1 MAHFAKI
8 GIDNTVLSI
17 VCFDDV
23 YTSTEGGI
31 EKESLGSEW
40 LKEQTGH
47 ETWVQCSFHTIENTH
62 TNGKTPL
69 RANYPG
75 PGWHYDSTNDIFH
88 PPRPVDDDGDIMNSW
103 TVNTT
108 TGVWEPPIT
117 KPSSE
122 PTEDERNAASG
133 DDLRWIWDESLY
145 QSDNTKGWELKTT

>member
-75 PGWHYDSTNDIFH
+75 P
-88 PPRPVDDDGDIMNSW
+88 
-103 TVNTT
+103 
-108 TGVWEPPIT
+108 
-117 KPSSE
+117 
-122 PTEDERNAASG
+122 
-133 DDLRWIWDESLY
+133 
-145 QSDNTKGWELKTT
+145 

>member
-1 MAHFAKI
+1 MI
-8 GIDNTVLSI
+8 
-17 VCFDDV
+17 
-23 YTSTEGGI
+23 TESKNIKDLDAAFMQGNIGI

-88 PPRPVDDDGDIMNSW
+88 PPRPVDDDGDS
-103 TVNTT
+103 
-108 TGVWEPPIT
+108 
-117 KPSSE
+117 
-122 PTEDERNAASG
+122 DEGDESDCDEEEEECDMASHG
-133 DDLRWIWDESLY
+133 KRWISCNCQLI
-145 QSDNTKGWELKTT
+145 